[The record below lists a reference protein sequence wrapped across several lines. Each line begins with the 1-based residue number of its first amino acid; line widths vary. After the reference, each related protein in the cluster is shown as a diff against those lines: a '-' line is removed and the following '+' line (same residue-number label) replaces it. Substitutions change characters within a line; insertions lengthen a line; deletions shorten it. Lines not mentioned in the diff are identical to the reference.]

1 MNVLPRLYKSRHG
14 IYYFRITQNKKK
26 IRWSL
31 NTKDFSRAKIV
42 ALALNLQIEMTSK
55 PFDIDQL
62 RKLEMELSPTGIK
75 FSDIKPGDESL
86 IDSLLSKLGVSAEQ
100 LANFSGSQV
109 QNLIATGHP
118 NVSGT
123 PTPQPEPKAIQ
134 QKSELLSEVAKL
146 YLNEAKIENVPKTI
160 YDKNRVYEEFI
171 LFFSDKDINE
181 YTANEA
187 VAYKNRLLANGTGVS
202 VINSK
207 MSYLRMLFLYAIN
220 NNLYFAENPFEKVKV
235 STKSKIKQMT
245 RSYKEFSDD
254 DLKSIFEEV
263 GYKDFMTKSDYYW
276 LPIMGLYTGAR
287 LEELASLRLEQ
298 VYEEDGIWVFDIE
311 RAKNANSIRKVP
323 LHKNLV
329 QSKFL
334 DYVKSLKEKKETM
347 LFPHLVET
355 KNGYSK
361 NTSRKFGLWLDKIG
375 IKDDRKVFH
384 SFRHTFI
391 NRLTNMG
398 VHPALIMSIVGHYEQ
413 SKVDFSSPHFTN
425 YQHQKPMKVLKEVID
440 RLEFPVQHFY

>member
-14 IYYFRITQNKKK
+14 VYYFRLTQNKKK
-26 IRWSL
+26 VRWSL
-31 NTKDFSRAKIV
+31 NTKDFSRAKIA

-75 FSDIKPGDESL
+75 FSDIKVGDEAL
-86 IDSLLSKLGVSAEQ
+86 IDSLLNKLGVSAEQ
-100 LANFSGSQV
+100 LASFTGSQV

-118 NVSGT
+118 NVQGV
-123 PTPQPEPKAIQ
+123 PTQQPKAVE
-134 QKSELLSEVAKL
+134 QKSEILSEVAKL
-146 YLNEAKIENVPKTI
+146 YLNEAQVENVAKTI

-187 VAYKNRLLANGTGVS
+187 VAYKNRLLANGTGAS

-235 STKSKIKQMT
+235 SRKSKIRQMT

-263 GYKDFMTKSDYYW
+263 GYKDFMTKADYYW

-298 VYEEDGIWVFDIE
+298 VYEEDGIWVFDIQ
-311 RAKNANSIRKVP
+311 RAKNANSVRKVP
-323 LHKNLV
+323 LHKQLV
-329 QSKFL
+329 ESTFL
-334 DYVKSLKEKKETM
+334 DYVKNLKEKKKTM

-361 NTSRKFGLWLDKIG
+361 NTSRKFGLWLDKIE

-413 SKVDFSSPHFTN
+413 SKVDFSSPHFTT
-425 YQHQKPMKVLKEVID
+425 YQHHKPMKVLKEVID
-440 RLEFPVQHFY
+440 KLEFPIQHFY